1 MSSDKQPLRHGRGA
15 THNPVNR
22 FDTYHHERVDDG
34 WGNLDAEP
42 APLVTS
48 LTIDSSRTV
57 ISYNQSPDVPFDRS
71 INPYRGC
78 EHGCVYCFAR
88 PTHAYLGL
96 SPGLDFE
103 SKLSYKPAAAE
114 LLRAELGK
122 KSYQCQPIALGINTD
137 AYQPVERKLGITRQ
151 ILEVLQRCHHPV
163 SIVTKS
169 ALIERDS
176 DILGAMAQN
185 NLASVAISITT
196 LDKKLARRLEPRA
209 AAPQRRLETIHRLS
223 AVGIPVTVL
232 VAPLIPVL
240 TDSELESILAA
251 AHEAG
256 ADAAGY
262 VLIRL
267 PHEVNELFTAWL
279 AEHEPLKA
287 DHVMNRIH
295 DCRGGK
301 AYEARFGERMVGRGL
316 YAELLQRR
324 FQLALKR
331 LGFPGVGELDT
342 RQFRAP
348 QRLDNRQL
356 DLFSPPG

>member
-1 MSSDKQPLRHGRGA
+1 
-15 THNPVNR
+15 
-22 FDTYHHERVDDG
+22 
-34 WGNLDAEP
+34 
-42 APLVTS
+42 
-48 LTIDSSRTV
+48 
-57 ISYNQSPDVPFDRS
+57 
-71 INPYRGC
+71 
-78 EHGCVYCFAR
+78 
-88 PTHAYLGL
+88 
-96 SPGLDFE
+96 
-103 SKLSYKPAAAE
+103 
-114 LLRAELGK
+114 
-122 KSYQCQPIALGINTD
+122 ALGINTD

-279 AEHEPLKA
+279 AVSCA
-287 DHVMNRIH
+287 ATVR
-295 DCRGGK
+295 
-301 AYEARFGERMVGRGL
+301 
-316 YAELLQRR
+316 
-324 FQLALKR
+324 
-331 LGFPGVGELDT
+331 
-342 RQFRAP
+342 
-348 QRLDNRQL
+348 
-356 DLFSPPG
+356 